1 MSNPL
6 VEEAVKALLDSERA
20 PNLVYQPIVDLK
32 RGEIAGYETL
42 SRFPGPP
49 VAGPDLWFAAA
60 RAVGRAV
67 ELEVRV
73 VERALAARESLPGD
87 AFLSVNVAPEALVDE
102 RMTNVLRRGS
112 LARIVFEL
120 TEHTMV
126 SDYALLTQAT
136 QEVRSRGGMV
146 AVDDAGAGYA
156 GLTHILSLR
165 PDFVKLDRALIEGVH
180 LDEAK
185 SALVEILG
193 AFTSRIDAWIL
204 AEGIEEEAELQ
215 RLMQLDVPLAQ
226 GYLLGKPLPEMSQL
240 KPEIVKSIQHD
251 GRRDRALPRLWHVME
266 PGFAL
271 RSALSDEQQVAQ
283 LKAAGP
289 TGHGVLLDAE
299 RRPVALVV
307 AHGVTLL
314 RRPVMCVLES
324 APPLTIVQR
333 ALTRPSELRFDP
345 LVCCDESGV
354 FLGILRLERL
364 IEALLFP
371 PTNKPSWKP
380 AAGAS

>member
-6 VEEAVKALLDSERA
+6 VEEAVKALLDSERG

-73 VERALAARESLPGD
+73 LERALAARDTLPGD

-102 RMTNVLRRGS
+102 RMTKLLRRGS
-112 LARIVFEL
+112 LERVVFEL

-126 SDYALLTQAT
+126 NDYVVLTQAT
-136 QEVRSRGGMV
+136 SEVRSRGGLV

-193 AFTSRIDAWIL
+193 TFTSRIDAWLL
-204 AEGIEEEAELQ
+204 AEGIEEAAELE
-215 RLMQLDVPLAQ
+215 RLIQLNVPLAQ
-226 GYLLGKPLPEMSQL
+226 GYLLGRPAPEMGQL
-240 KPEIVKSIQHD
+240 KPGIVKLV
-251 GRRDRALPRLWHVME
+251 RNTERPDRALPHLWH
-266 PGFAL
+266 AL
-271 RSALSDEQQVAQ
+271 ETGLPLHDDLNDEQQVAQ
-283 LKAAGP
+283 LKAAGASAF
-289 TGHGVLLDAE
+289 GVLLDREQRPIGLVSAQGISVQ
-299 RRPVALVV
+299 RRA
-307 AHGVTLL
+307 A
-314 RRPVMCVLES
+314 MCVHES
-324 APPLTIVQR
+324 APPLTILQR
-333 ALTRPSELRFDP
+333 ALTRPAERRFDP
-345 LVCCDESGV
+345 LACCDESGV
-354 FLGILRLERL
+354 FMGILRMERL
-364 IEALLFP
+364 IESILFP
-371 PTNKPSWKP
+371 PTRKPSWKP
-380 AAGAS
+380 GS

>member
-6 VEEAVKALLDSERA
+6 VEEAVKALLDAGRG

-60 RAVGRAV
+60 RAVGRAE
-67 ELEVRV
+67 ELELRV
-73 VERALAARESLPGD
+73 LERALAARESLPGD

-102 RMTNVLRRGS
+102 RMTKLLRRGS
-112 LARIVFEL
+112 LERVVFEL

-126 SDYALLTQAT
+126 SDYTLLKQAT
-136 QEVRSRGGMV
+136 SEVRSRGGMV

-156 GLTHILSLR
+156 GLAHILSLR
-165 PDFVKLDRALIEGVH
+165 PDIVKLDRSLIEGVH

-204 AEGIEEEAELQ
+204 AEGIEEAAELQ
-215 RLMQLDVPLAQ
+215 RLIQLDVPLAQ
-226 GYLLGKPLPEMSQL
+226 GYLLGRPGPQMGPL
-240 KPEIVKSIQHD
+240 KPEVVNLIESHE
-251 GRRDRALPRLWHVME
+251 RRERALPRLWHALE
-266 PGFAL
+266 TGLAL
-271 RSALSDEQQVAQ
+271 RNDTSDEQQVAQ

-289 TGHGVLLDAE
+289 NALGVLVDAE
-299 RRPVALVV
+299 QRPLGLVTAQGVSIQRRPA
-307 AHGVTLL
+307 
-314 RRPVMCVLES
+314 MCVLES
-324 APPLTIVQR
+324 ASPLSILQR

-345 LVCCDESGV
+345 LACCDESGV

-364 IEALLFP
+364 IESLLFP
-371 PTNKPSWKP
+371 PTHKPSWKP
-380 AAGAS
+380 RAESN

>member
-6 VEEAVKALLDSERA
+6 VEEAVKALLDSERG

-60 RAVGRAV
+60 RAIGRAV

-73 VERALAARESLPGD
+73 LERALAARDALPGD

-102 RMTNVLRRGS
+102 RMTKTLRRGS
-112 LARIVFEL
+112 LERVVFEL

-126 SDYALLTQAT
+126 NDYALLTQAT
-136 QEVRSRGGMV
+136 SEVRSRGGMV

-156 GLTHILSLR
+156 GLTHILALR

-193 AFTSRIDAWIL
+193 TFTSRIDAWIL
-204 AEGIEEEAELQ
+204 AEGIEEAEELA

-226 GYLLGKPLPEMSQL
+226 GYLLGRPAPEMAPL
-240 KPEIVKSIQHD
+240 KPAMVKLLQSAE
-251 GRRDRALPRLWHVME
+251 RPDRALPRVWHALE
-266 PGFAL
+266 NGLAL
-271 RSALSDEQQVAQ
+271 RNDLSDEQQVAQ
-283 LKAAGP
+283 LKAAGANAF
-289 TGHGVLLDAE
+289 GVLVDHEQRPLGLVTAYGISVQ
-299 RRPVALVV
+299 RRPA
-307 AHGVTLL
+307 
-314 RRPVMCVLES
+314 MCVHES
-324 APPLTIVQR
+324 APPLTILQR
-333 ALTRPSELRFDP
+333 ALTRPAELRFDP
-345 LVCCDESGV
+345 LACCDESGV
-354 FLGILRLERL
+354 FLGVLRLERL
-364 IEALLFP
+364 IESLLFP
-371 PTNKPSWKP
+371 PTRKPSWKP
-380 AAGAS
+380 GA